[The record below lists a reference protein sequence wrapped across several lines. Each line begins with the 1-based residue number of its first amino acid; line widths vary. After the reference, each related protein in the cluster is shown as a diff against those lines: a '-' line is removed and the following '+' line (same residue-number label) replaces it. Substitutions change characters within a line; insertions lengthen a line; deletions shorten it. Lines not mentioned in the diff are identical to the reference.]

1 MNFQV
6 MFRDVV
12 VKLVLTPFVEN
23 HAQSQDGFVIKII
36 ESMRPVASPVVSL
49 H

>member
-1 MNFQV
+1 MNFEV
-6 MFRDVV
+6 RFRHVV

-23 HAQSQDGFVIKII
+23 HAQSQDGFVIQII
-36 ESMRPVASPVVSL
+36 ESMRPVASPVVPL